1 MNDLHVYIDMHF
13 LSIKKR
19 WICKEVRVHK
29 AAASGSCTALQLFS
43 DSSGALVKGRL
54 IKLNRKCVRTD
65 YTRKDSENTAT
76 AFTMSTLA
84 ITRERRVRLV
94 SLHIHESQSIAR
106 SL

>member
-29 AAASGSCTALQLFS
+29 AAASGSCTATLVAS
-43 DSSGALVKGRL
+43 ALVKGRL